1 MKNNEFFREDLL
13 VNYLYLLAKNGEK
26 AEFDMYFPQVEAHL
40 QRTAGIEDKDYLEK
54 VRTIIDF
61 KTKEKTME
69 M

>member
-1 MKNNEFFREDLL
+1 MKNNEFFRENLL
-13 VNYLYLLAKNGEK
+13 VNYLYLLAKNGAK

-61 KTKEKTME
+61 KKKEKTME